1 MATETMNERM
11 TVGEL
16 VAGRPGAAIV
26 LERLGIDYCC
36 GGGRELGAVCAEA
49 GTSMEAVVDMVR
61 AEEAGRRERSE
72 SDRDWRAAPLSEL
85 IGHIVSKHHTYT
97 KAELPRLL
105 ALVEKVYSVHGGR
118 HPELHAVRESYRALK
133 AELDRH
139 LVTEEEV
146 LFPAVERLGGSGSVD
161 SATLS
166 TMRELSGEHDT
177 AGDLLRRMR
186 RDSGNYEPPA
196 DGCGSFVA
204 LYQGLAALEADLH
217 VHIHLENNV
226 MFPRA
231 TRGGSHGPAG
241 S

>member
-1 MATETMNERM
+1 M

-16 VAGRPGAAIV
+16 VAARPGAAIV

-36 GGGRELGAVCAEA
+36 GGGRELGAVCSEA
-49 GTSMEAVVDMVR
+49 GTSAEAVVEMVR
-61 AEEAGRRERSE
+61 AEEAGRRERSG
-72 SDRDWRAAPLSEL
+72 SDHDWRAEPLSKL

-105 ALVEKVYSVHGGR
+105 ALVEKVCSVHGGR
-118 HPELHAVRESYRALK
+118 HPELISVRESYHALK

-146 LFPAVERLGGSGSVD
+146 LFPAVERLGGSGVAD
-161 SATLS
+161 SSTLS
-166 TMRELSGEHDT
+166 TISKLSGEHDT
-177 AGDLLRRMR
+177 AGDLLKRMR

-204 LYQGLAALEADLH
+204 LYQGLAALETDLH
-217 VHIHLENNV
+217 IHIHLENNV
-226 MFPRA
+226 MFRRVL
-231 TRGGSHGPAG
+231 RGGAQESSG